1 MRIVIAGAG
10 DVGKYL
16 AKMFRSESHD
26 IIIIDNN
33 PQNLE
38 TLSSRF
44 DIMTYEGNVT
54 FMKDLMEV
62 GVNKCDLFVAVT
74 SHETVNMTACILASS
89 LGAKKTLARVDNHE
103 YIQPD
108 NLRRFS
114 KLGINQM
121 IYPERLAA
129 EEILMS
135 LKTNWQ
141 RINMSFCN
149 DSLQLIGV
157 KLRSNAPV
165 IGQQFNTGFLDHGKF
180 RVVAIKRSGNTI
192 IPRGED
198 ELKDGDIVYFIVP
211 PENLEFTREQ
221 AGKDEREIRRILIM
235 GGTRIGINTA
245 KLLPDN
251 ISAKILESD
260 MDKCSPI
267 TQQVRSNILV
277 INIDAR
283 DLESLESEGIKD
295 TDAFIAVTENTEE
308 NILAC
313 LAAKHYGVTKTIA
326 EVENNDYIQLAQNLD
341 IGTVINK
348 KLIAASHI
356 YQMTL
361 NESVQNVTC
370 VPLSSD
376 AQVIEFEAKAGS
388 KVTKHKL
395 RELRIDS
402 DVNFGG
408 YVRDGKGYICSGNT
422 EIQPGDHVIVFC
434 LADAVHSVEPLF
446 N

>member
-141 RINMSFCN
+141 RI
-149 DSLQLIGV
+149 
-157 KLRSNAPV
+157 
-165 IGQQFNTGFLDHGKF
+165 
-180 RVVAIKRSGNTI
+180 
-192 IPRGED
+192 
-198 ELKDGDIVYFIVP
+198 
-211 PENLEFTREQ
+211 
-221 AGKDEREIRRILIM
+221 
-235 GGTRIGINTA
+235 
-245 KLLPDN
+245 
-251 ISAKILESD
+251 
-260 MDKCSPI
+260 
-267 TQQVRSNILV
+267 
-277 INIDAR
+277 
-283 DLESLESEGIKD
+283 
-295 TDAFIAVTENTEE
+295 
-308 NILAC
+308 
-313 LAAKHYGVTKTIA
+313 
-326 EVENNDYIQLAQNLD
+326 
-341 IGTVINK
+341 
-348 KLIAASHI
+348 
-356 YQMTL
+356 
-361 NESVQNVTC
+361 
-370 VPLSSD
+370 
-376 AQVIEFEAKAGS
+376 
-388 KVTKHKL
+388 
-395 RELRIDS
+395 
-402 DVNFGG
+402 
-408 YVRDGKGYICSGNT
+408 
-422 EIQPGDHVIVFC
+422 
-434 LADAVHSVEPLF
+434 
-446 N
+446 